1 MAINMQL
8 SSSLARARLSLALRW
23 RPRDENVEA
32 DQLTNEDYTGFEPKL
47 RVVLVLDDL
56 DLSVLNSLVKSRSD
70 FEVSREKARAEA
82 KCEVGRTKRRVDKT
96 PWQCWLHFSFCASPK
111 VGDVL

>member
-1 MAINMQL
+1 M
-8 SSSLARARLSLALRW
+8 
-23 RPRDENVEA
+23 
-32 DQLTNEDYTGFEPKL
+32 
-47 RVVLVLDDL
+47 VLVLDDL
-56 DLSVLNSLVKSRSD
+56 DLSVLNNLVKPRSD